1 MIISNVKCLGRLII
15 QCHHKTVPIL
25 TEEWLNWAFQ
35 RKWCLWHQNDLI
47 GQNLLHMIYCRWKQ
61 AQKNSIVCLP
71 TPPLP
76 VCNGCQRMVRTTR
89 THTLTHVSNERII
102 KKPSFILIF
111 FPVFSIRKFYLALH
125 WILLGTLAAPKP
137 ILKPNLYPYPL
148 IWFLIIPYSTLVG

>member
-71 TPPLP
+71 PLP

-111 FPVFSIRKFYLALH
+111 FSRIFYQEILPGSALDPVGDLSC
-125 WILLGTLAAPKP
+125 P
-137 ILKPNLYPYPL
+137 
-148 IWFLIIPYSTLVG
+148 